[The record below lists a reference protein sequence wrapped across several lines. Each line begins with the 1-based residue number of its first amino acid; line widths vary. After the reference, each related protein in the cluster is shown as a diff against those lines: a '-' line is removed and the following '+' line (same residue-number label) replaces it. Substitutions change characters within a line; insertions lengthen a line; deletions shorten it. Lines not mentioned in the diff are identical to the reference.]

1 MTTCKSSTGKICR
14 HRVSPVGDLLAGTW
28 LAEPKTRH
36 IKLDASCINFKSGK
50 WHQICTVLYLPLLT
64 AYNLQQMI
72 GFFMLLLR
80 SLKSEEWPTGQ
91 SNAPSIVAK
100 LYVTM
105 SSCHIFSKLSQKIQT
120 FKICKNMRYIGT
132 HMFIICI

>member
-1 MTTCKSSTGKICR
+1 MPTQGVTSWRSSCR
-14 HRVSPVGDLLAGTW
+14 NLAGR
-28 LAEPKTRH
+28 AENPAH
-36 IKLDASCINFKSGK
+36 QVGCKL
-50 WHQICTVLYLPLLT
+50 HQLQKRKVAPDMYCTDVLYLPLLT

-72 GFFMLLLR
+72 GFFKLLLR

-105 SSCHIFSKLSQKIQT
+105 SSSHIFSKLSQKIQT